1 MILYRTF
8 LGPPVLL
15 FSTTGPSKH
24 HKESHQREA
33 NAMVE
38 LCQMVHTSRAFWA
51 APVPPISSSMS
62 NRLLTQK
69 YTLQTTINQEPA
81 RGQWGPICFLRST
94 QDVTGCRI
102 GTRSPTRLCNSNE
115 ENGRLFDVLILGASS
130 SSLPLR

>member
-1 MILYRTF
+1 MGANCNLLGMILYRTF

-51 APVPPISSSMS
+51 APVPPILSSMS

-69 YTLQTTINQEPA
+69 FTLQTTINQRA
-81 RGQWGPICFLRST
+81 CTWAMGTNLFLALHTRRK
-94 QDVTGCRI
+94 QDVEVEQEVR
-102 GTRSPTRLCNSNE
+102 
-115 ENGRLFDVLILGASS
+115 
-130 SSLPLR
+130 